1 MLQGETHGKISGC
14 RHKYK
19 EAGNINCF
27 IIHLGAALGRES
39 KQGEAG
45 VGREGEAL
53 RLPGLGGSGS
63 VGFSPLIFDVRIKV
77 LLPHLTASAGS
88 SRKRQNR

>member
-1 MLQGETHGKISGC
+1 MLLGETHGEISGC

-27 IIHLGAALGRES
+27 IIHPGAALGRES
-39 KQGEAG
+39 KQGEVG

-53 RLPGLGGSGS
+53 RLPGLGAQVLWGSD
-63 VGFSPLIFDVRIKV
+63 P
-77 LLPHLTASAGS
+77 
-88 SRKRQNR
+88 